1 MLRDINSK
9 SMNDFLESSPE
20 PTAKMPNLSSHTKG
34 PTVVENKREGI
45 PNVVVNPITGHTR
58 HFVGY
63 SSVASMSGSPRGEQD
78 RQSLID
84 FDPVNVR
91 AADSRENSASMLQAN
106 KARKARKGPRGV
118 HGSIA

>member
-1 MLRDINSK
+1 MSSMSRLTAFKTRQNSHSKMLRDINSK

-20 PTAKMPNLSSHTKG
+20 PNAKMPNLSSHTKA

-63 SSVASMSGSPRGEQD
+63 SSVASMNGSPRGEED

-84 FDPVNVR
+84 FAPVNVK
-91 AADSRENSASMLQAN
+91 AESREN
-106 KARKARKGPRGV
+106 
-118 HGSIA
+118 